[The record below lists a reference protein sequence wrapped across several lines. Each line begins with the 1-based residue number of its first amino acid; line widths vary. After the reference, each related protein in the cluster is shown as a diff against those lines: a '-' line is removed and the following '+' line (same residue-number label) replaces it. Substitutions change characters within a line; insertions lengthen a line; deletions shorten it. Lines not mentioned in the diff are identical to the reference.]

1 MTLPDRSAVV
11 LDAGEGAD
19 VSRRNGRD
27 VILKAV
33 AEQTGGRFAVYEA
46 AHPPAVPGP
55 PVHRHPHSDEA
66 FYVLDG
72 DLRVLAGD
80 TEHTIGPGGFVLVP
94 GGMAHTFATAG
105 DRPARF
111 LVIHGPAGFE
121 SFSMAVAEA
130 ERKAGRELGPAELTP
145 IAAQFDWE
153 IVGPPLA
160 VSQAGT
166 ATA

>member
-1 MTLPDRSAVV
+1 
-11 LDAGEGAD
+11 
-19 VSRRNGRD
+19 
-27 VILKAV
+27 
-33 AEQTGGRFAVYEA
+33 
-46 AHPPAVPGP
+46 
-55 PVHRHPHSDEA
+55 
-66 FYVLDG
+66 VLDG

-121 SFSMAVAEA
+121 SFSVAVAEA
-130 ERKAGRELGPAELTP
+130 ERKAGRELSPAELTP

-160 VSQAGT
+160 VSQAET